1 MKILAVINESLGV
14 IYLYHCEPFCEDYLI
29 GILRGQTLR
38 EIRKYKYD
46 DTWLIS
52 SECGQHNLHHIYAHL
67 IQKGD

>member
-1 MKILAVINESLGV
+1 MKILAVINQKLEV
-14 IYLYHCEPFCEDYLI
+14 IYLYLCEENTKVYLI

-38 EIRKYKYD
+38 EIRKYQYD

-52 SECGQHNLHHIYAHL
+52 SKSGQHSIHHIYAHL